1 MLCQKC
7 HKKTA
12 SVFISSIINGQE
24 TRIYLCDDCVKD
36 YPLFNFNFQNPFSIK
51 DVMDKFKID
60 EDPSIDQEKDS
71 LLPVDND
78 SKEEDVICPNCYS
91 TYNEYK
97 QTGKLGCSRCYEA
110 FEEKLKPVLK
120 NIYGHEEYIGKIPKI
135 GGILIALKSKEK
147 LTVIIAILLV
157 IYVLEERNNSKKIKR
172 NKTRIDYEN
181 ENENKGDSP

>member
-12 SVFISSIINGQE
+12 SVFISSIINDQE

-120 NIYGHEEYIGKIPKI
+120 NIYGHEEYIGKIPKKDNSHI
-135 GGILIALKSKEK
+135 YISKE
-147 LTVIIAILLV
+147 IRILKEDLNRAV
-157 IYVLEERNNSKKIKR
+157 EQEEYEKAADIRDKIK
-172 NKTRIDYEN
+172 ELEGCN
-181 ENENKGDSP
+181 E